1 MNATT
6 LPILDLARYA
16 DPADKAAFLADLRHA
31 ARDIGFFYLINH
43 GVDDALQ
50 YEVQRQ
56 SQRFF
61 ALDEAQKQQVAMIH
75 SPHFRGYNR
84 AASELTRGQPDWREQ
99 FDIGAERPALTL
111 SDDAPRWQRLQG
123 PNLWPAALPSLKP
136 VLLHWQ
142 QQMTQVGIRL
152 LRAFAVVAEENNIS
166 RAAQR
171 LFISQPPLT
180 RHIRHLEAQLGVT
193 LFQRHS
199 KGLILT
205 DAGRE
210 VLEMIQPLLA
220 LQERTLAA
228 LSELAAHSPQALR
241 LGVTTAFEQGIFAAV
256 EATLSEHTRA
266 LHITR
271 HASPA
276 LAQQVRKGK
285 LDAALVA
292 LPLNTEGLHLH
303 PLPYHEPLIAALP
316 ASWPEAARPG
326 LTLSALNHRPLFWF
340 KRERNPGFF
349 DYTRRIFDRAGYA
362 PTYVEEPAEHD
373 VLLARIARG
382 EGMILLPASFC
393 RDSASGGGVLPGG

>member
-1 MNATT
+1 MTT
-6 LPILDLARYA
+6 SRLHSLD
-16 DPADKAAFLADLRHA
+16 
-31 ARDIGFFYLINH
+31 
-43 GVDDALQ
+43 
-50 YEVQRQ
+50 
-56 SQRFF
+56 
-61 ALDEAQKQQVAMIH
+61 
-75 SPHFRGYNR
+75 
-84 AASELTRGQPDWREQ
+84 
-99 FDIGAERPALTL
+99 
-111 SDDAPRWQRLQG
+111 
-123 PNLWPAALPSLKP
+123 
-136 VLLHWQ
+136 
-142 QQMTQVGIRL
+142 IRL

-210 VLEMIQPLLA
+210 VLEMIRPLLA

-228 LSELAAHSPQALR
+228 LSQLSAHSPQPLR
-241 LGVTTAFEQGIFAAV
+241 LGLTTAFEQGIFAAV
-256 EATLSEHTRA
+256 ESALSDHTRT

-303 PLPYHEPLIAALP
+303 PLPYQEPLIAALP
-316 ASWPEAARPG
+316 VPWPEAASPA
-326 LTLSALNHRPLFWF
+326 LTLRALNHRPLFWF
-340 KRERNPGFF
+340 KRERNPDFF
-349 DYTRRIFDRAGYA
+349 DYTRRIFDRAGYSPA
-362 PTYVEEPAEHD
+362 YVEEPAEHD

-382 EGMILLPASFC
+382 EGMILLPASFSAIQRQGVVFC
-393 RDSASGGGVLPGG
+393 PVAEGDSMPLSLGVVYAPHQAESVQQWLPLLDDHLTTR

>member
-1 MNATT
+1 MTT
-6 LPILDLARYA
+6 SRLHSLD
-16 DPADKAAFLADLRHA
+16 
-31 ARDIGFFYLINH
+31 
-43 GVDDALQ
+43 
-50 YEVQRQ
+50 
-56 SQRFF
+56 
-61 ALDEAQKQQVAMIH
+61 
-75 SPHFRGYNR
+75 
-84 AASELTRGQPDWREQ
+84 
-99 FDIGAERPALTL
+99 
-111 SDDAPRWQRLQG
+111 
-123 PNLWPAALPSLKP
+123 
-136 VLLHWQ
+136 
-142 QQMTQVGIRL
+142 IRL

-210 VLEMIQPLLA
+210 VLEMIRPLLV

-228 LSELAAHSPQALR
+228 LSQLSAHSPQPLR
-241 LGVTTAFEQGIFAAV
+241 LGLTTAFEQGIFAAV
-256 EATLSEHTRA
+256 ESALSDHTRA

-285 LDAALVA
+285 LNAALVA

-303 PLPYHEPLIAALP
+303 PLPYQEPLIAALP
-316 ASWPEAARPG
+316 ASWLEAATPA
-326 LTLSALNHRPLFWF
+326 LTLRALNHRPLFWF
-340 KRERNPGFF
+340 KRERNPDFF
-349 DYTRRIFDRAGYA
+349 DYTRRIFDRAGYTPA
-362 PTYVEEPAEHD
+362 YVEEPAEHD

-382 EGMILLPASFC
+382 EGMILLPASFSAIQRQGVVFC
-393 RDSASGGGVLPGG
+393 PVAEGDSMPLSLGVVYAPHQAESVQQWLPLLDDHLTTR

>member
-1 MNATT
+1 MTT
-6 LPILDLARYA
+6 SRLHSLD
-16 DPADKAAFLADLRHA
+16 
-31 ARDIGFFYLINH
+31 
-43 GVDDALQ
+43 
-50 YEVQRQ
+50 
-56 SQRFF
+56 
-61 ALDEAQKQQVAMIH
+61 
-75 SPHFRGYNR
+75 
-84 AASELTRGQPDWREQ
+84 
-99 FDIGAERPALTL
+99 
-111 SDDAPRWQRLQG
+111 
-123 PNLWPAALPSLKP
+123 
-136 VLLHWQ
+136 
-142 QQMTQVGIRL
+142 IRL

-210 VLEMIQPLLA
+210 VLEMIRPLLV

-228 LSELAAHSPQALR
+228 LSQLSAHSPQPLR
-241 LGVTTAFEQGIFAAV
+241 LGLTTAFEQGIFAAV
-256 EATLSEHTRA
+256 ESALSDHTRT

-303 PLPYHEPLIAALP
+303 PLPYQEPLIAALP
-316 ASWPEAARPG
+316 ASWLEAATPA
-326 LTLSALNHRPLFWF
+326 LTLRALNHRPLFWF
-340 KRERNPGFF
+340 KRERNPDFF
-349 DYTRRIFDRAGYA
+349 DYTRRIFDRAGYTPA
-362 PTYVEEPAEHD
+362 YVEEPAEHD

-382 EGMILLPASFC
+382 EGMILLPASFSAIQRQGVVFC
-393 RDSASGGGVLPGG
+393 PVAEGDSMPLSLGVVYAPHQAESVQQWLSLLDDHLTTR

>member
-1 MNATT
+1 MTT
-6 LPILDLARYA
+6 SRLHSLD
-16 DPADKAAFLADLRHA
+16 
-31 ARDIGFFYLINH
+31 
-43 GVDDALQ
+43 
-50 YEVQRQ
+50 
-56 SQRFF
+56 
-61 ALDEAQKQQVAMIH
+61 
-75 SPHFRGYNR
+75 
-84 AASELTRGQPDWREQ
+84 
-99 FDIGAERPALTL
+99 
-111 SDDAPRWQRLQG
+111 
-123 PNLWPAALPSLKP
+123 
-136 VLLHWQ
+136 
-142 QQMTQVGIRL
+142 IRL

-210 VLEMIQPLLA
+210 VLEMIRPLLV

-228 LSELAAHSPQALR
+228 LSQLSAHSPQPLR
-241 LGVTTAFEQGIFAAV
+241 LGLTTAFEQGIFAAV
-256 EATLSEHTRA
+256 ESALSDHTRT

-303 PLPYHEPLIAALP
+303 PLPYQEPLIAALP
-316 ASWPEAARPG
+316 VSWPEAARPA
-326 LTLSALNHRPLFWF
+326 LTLRALNHRPLFWF
-340 KRERNPGFF
+340 KRERNPDFF
-349 DYTRRIFDRAGYA
+349 DYTRRIFDRAGYTPA
-362 PTYVEEPAEHD
+362 YVEEPAEHD

-382 EGMILLPASFC
+382 EGMILLPASFSAIQRQGVVFC
-393 RDSASGGGVLPGG
+393 PVAEGDSMPLSLGVVYAPHKAESVQQWLPLLDDHLTTR

>member
-1 MNATT
+1 MTT
-6 LPILDLARYA
+6 SRLHSLD
-16 DPADKAAFLADLRHA
+16 
-31 ARDIGFFYLINH
+31 
-43 GVDDALQ
+43 
-50 YEVQRQ
+50 
-56 SQRFF
+56 
-61 ALDEAQKQQVAMIH
+61 
-75 SPHFRGYNR
+75 
-84 AASELTRGQPDWREQ
+84 
-99 FDIGAERPALTL
+99 
-111 SDDAPRWQRLQG
+111 
-123 PNLWPAALPSLKP
+123 
-136 VLLHWQ
+136 
-142 QQMTQVGIRL
+142 IRL

-210 VLEMIQPLLA
+210 VLEMIRPLLV

-228 LSELAAHSPQALR
+228 LRQLSAHSPQPLR
-241 LGVTTAFEQGIFAAV
+241 LGLTTAFEQGIFAAV
-256 EATLSEHTRA
+256 ESALSDHTRT

-303 PLPYHEPLIAALP
+303 PLPYQEPLIAALP
-316 ASWPEAARPG
+316 ASWPEAATPA
-326 LTLSALNHRPLFWF
+326 LTLRALNHRPLFWF
-340 KRERNPGFF
+340 KRERNPDFF
-349 DYTRRIFDRAGYA
+349 DYTRRIFDRAGYTPA
-362 PTYVEEPAEHD
+362 YVEEPAEHD

-382 EGMILLPASFC
+382 EGMILLPASFSAIQRQGVVFC
-393 RDSASGGGVLPGG
+393 PVAEGDSMPLSLGVVYAPHQAESVQQWLPLLDDHLTTR

>member
-1 MNATT
+1 MTT
-6 LPILDLARYA
+6 SRLHSLD
-16 DPADKAAFLADLRHA
+16 
-31 ARDIGFFYLINH
+31 
-43 GVDDALQ
+43 
-50 YEVQRQ
+50 
-56 SQRFF
+56 
-61 ALDEAQKQQVAMIH
+61 
-75 SPHFRGYNR
+75 
-84 AASELTRGQPDWREQ
+84 
-99 FDIGAERPALTL
+99 
-111 SDDAPRWQRLQG
+111 
-123 PNLWPAALPSLKP
+123 
-136 VLLHWQ
+136 
-142 QQMTQVGIRL
+142 IRL

-180 RHIRHLEAQLGVT
+180 RHIRHLEALLGVT

-210 VLEMIQPLLA
+210 VLEMIRPLLV

-228 LSELAAHSPQALR
+228 LSQLSAHSPQPLR
-241 LGVTTAFEQGIFAAV
+241 LGLTTAFEQGIFAAV
-256 EATLSEHTRA
+256 ESALSDHTRT

-303 PLPYHEPLIAALP
+303 PLPYQEPLIAALP
-316 ASWPEAARPG
+316 ASWPEAATPA
-326 LTLSALNHRPLFWF
+326 LTLRALNHRPLFWF
-340 KRERNPGFF
+340 KRERNPDFF
-349 DYTRRIFDRAGYA
+349 DYTRRIFDRAGYSPA
-362 PTYVEEPAEHD
+362 YVEEPAEHD

-382 EGMILLPASFC
+382 EGMILLPASFSAIQRQGVVFC
-393 RDSASGGGVLPGG
+393 PVAEGDSMPLSLGVVYAPHQAESVQQWLPLLDDHLTTR

>member
-1 MNATT
+1 MTT
-6 LPILDLARYA
+6 SRLHSLD
-16 DPADKAAFLADLRHA
+16 
-31 ARDIGFFYLINH
+31 
-43 GVDDALQ
+43 
-50 YEVQRQ
+50 
-56 SQRFF
+56 
-61 ALDEAQKQQVAMIH
+61 
-75 SPHFRGYNR
+75 
-84 AASELTRGQPDWREQ
+84 
-99 FDIGAERPALTL
+99 
-111 SDDAPRWQRLQG
+111 
-123 PNLWPAALPSLKP
+123 
-136 VLLHWQ
+136 
-142 QQMTQVGIRL
+142 IRL

-210 VLEMIQPLLA
+210 VLEMIRPLLV

-228 LSELAAHSPQALR
+228 LSQLSAHSPQPLR
-241 LGVTTAFEQGIFAAV
+241 LGLTTAFEQGIFAAV
-256 EATLSEHTRA
+256 ESALSKHTRT

-303 PLPYHEPLIAALP
+303 PLPYQEPLIAALP
-316 ASWPEAARPG
+316 VPWPEAARPA
-326 LTLSALNHRPLFWF
+326 LTLRALNHRPLFWF
-340 KRERNPGFF
+340 KRERNPDFF
-349 DYTRRIFDRAGYA
+349 DYTRRIFDRAGYTPA
-362 PTYVEEPAEHD
+362 YVEEPAEHD

-382 EGMILLPASFC
+382 EGMILLPASFSAIQRQGVVFC
-393 RDSASGGGVLPGG
+393 PVAEGDSMPLSLGVVYAPHQAESVQQWLPLLDDHLTTG

>member
-1 MNATT
+1 MTT
-6 LPILDLARYA
+6 SRLHSLD
-16 DPADKAAFLADLRHA
+16 
-31 ARDIGFFYLINH
+31 
-43 GVDDALQ
+43 
-50 YEVQRQ
+50 
-56 SQRFF
+56 
-61 ALDEAQKQQVAMIH
+61 
-75 SPHFRGYNR
+75 
-84 AASELTRGQPDWREQ
+84 
-99 FDIGAERPALTL
+99 
-111 SDDAPRWQRLQG
+111 
-123 PNLWPAALPSLKP
+123 
-136 VLLHWQ
+136 
-142 QQMTQVGIRL
+142 IRL

-210 VLEMIQPLLA
+210 VLEMIRPLLV

-228 LSELAAHSPQALR
+228 LSQLSAHSPQPLR
-241 LGVTTAFEQGIFAAV
+241 LGLTTAFEQGIFAAV
-256 EATLSEHTRA
+256 ESALSDHTRT

-303 PLPYHEPLIAALP
+303 PLPYQEPLIAALP
-316 ASWPEAARPG
+316 VSWPEAASPA
-326 LTLSALNHRPLFWF
+326 LTLRALNHRPLFWF
-340 KRERNPGFF
+340 KRERNPDFF
-349 DYTRRIFDRAGYA
+349 DYTRRIFDRAGYTPA
-362 PTYVEEPAEHD
+362 YVEEPAEHD

-382 EGMILLPASFC
+382 EGMILLPASFSAIQRQGVVFC
-393 RDSASGGGVLPGG
+393 PVAEGDSMPLSLGVVYAPHQAESVQQWLSLLDDHLTTR

>member
-1 MNATT
+1 MTT
-6 LPILDLARYA
+6 SRLHSLD
-16 DPADKAAFLADLRHA
+16 
-31 ARDIGFFYLINH
+31 
-43 GVDDALQ
+43 
-50 YEVQRQ
+50 
-56 SQRFF
+56 
-61 ALDEAQKQQVAMIH
+61 
-75 SPHFRGYNR
+75 
-84 AASELTRGQPDWREQ
+84 
-99 FDIGAERPALTL
+99 
-111 SDDAPRWQRLQG
+111 
-123 PNLWPAALPSLKP
+123 
-136 VLLHWQ
+136 
-142 QQMTQVGIRL
+142 IRL

-210 VLEMIQPLLA
+210 VLEMIRPLLA

-228 LSELAAHSPQALR
+228 LSQLSAHSPQPLR
-241 LGVTTAFEQGIFAAV
+241 LGLTTAFEQGIFAAV
-256 EATLSEHTRA
+256 ESALSDHTRT

-303 PLPYHEPLIAALP
+303 PLPYQEPLIAALP
-316 ASWPEAARPG
+316 ASWPEPATPA
-326 LTLSALNHRPLFWF
+326 LTLRALNHRPLFWF
-340 KRERNPGFF
+340 KRERNPDFF
-349 DYTRRIFDRAGYA
+349 DYTRRIFDRAGYTPA
-362 PTYVEEPAEHD
+362 YVEEPAEHD

-382 EGMILLPASFC
+382 EGMILLPASFSAIQRQGVVFC
-393 RDSASGGGVLPGG
+393 PVAEGDSMPLSLGVVYAPHQAESVQQWLPLLDDHLTTR

>member
-1 MNATT
+1 MTT
-6 LPILDLARYA
+6 SRLHSLD
-16 DPADKAAFLADLRHA
+16 
-31 ARDIGFFYLINH
+31 
-43 GVDDALQ
+43 
-50 YEVQRQ
+50 
-56 SQRFF
+56 
-61 ALDEAQKQQVAMIH
+61 
-75 SPHFRGYNR
+75 
-84 AASELTRGQPDWREQ
+84 
-99 FDIGAERPALTL
+99 
-111 SDDAPRWQRLQG
+111 
-123 PNLWPAALPSLKP
+123 
-136 VLLHWQ
+136 
-142 QQMTQVGIRL
+142 IRL

-210 VLEMIQPLLA
+210 VLEMIRPLLA

-228 LSELAAHSPQALR
+228 LSQLSAHSPQPLR
-241 LGVTTAFEQGIFAAV
+241 LGLTTAFEQGIFAAV
-256 EATLSEHTRA
+256 ESALSDHTRT

-303 PLPYHEPLIAALP
+303 PLPYQEPLIAALP
-316 ASWPEAARPG
+316 VSWPEAARPA
-326 LTLSALNHRPLFWF
+326 LTLRALNHRPLFWF
-340 KRERNPGFF
+340 KRERNPDFF
-349 DYTRRIFDRAGYA
+349 DYTRRIFDRAGYTPA
-362 PTYVEEPAEHD
+362 YVEEPAEHD

-382 EGMILLPASFC
+382 EGMILLPASFSAIQRQGVVFC
-393 RDSASGGGVLPGG
+393 PVAEGDSMPLSLGVVYAPHQAESVQQWLPLLYDHLTTR

>member
-1 MNATT
+1 MTT
-6 LPILDLARYA
+6 SRLHSLD
-16 DPADKAAFLADLRHA
+16 
-31 ARDIGFFYLINH
+31 
-43 GVDDALQ
+43 
-50 YEVQRQ
+50 
-56 SQRFF
+56 
-61 ALDEAQKQQVAMIH
+61 
-75 SPHFRGYNR
+75 
-84 AASELTRGQPDWREQ
+84 
-99 FDIGAERPALTL
+99 
-111 SDDAPRWQRLQG
+111 
-123 PNLWPAALPSLKP
+123 
-136 VLLHWQ
+136 
-142 QQMTQVGIRL
+142 IRL

-210 VLEMIQPLLA
+210 VLEMIRPLLV

-228 LSELAAHSPQALR
+228 LSQLSAHSPQPLR
-241 LGVTTAFEQGIFAAV
+241 LGLTTAFEQGIFAAV
-256 EATLSEHTRA
+256 ESALSDHTRT

-303 PLPYHEPLIAALP
+303 PLPYQEPLIAALP
-316 ASWPEAARPG
+316 VSWPEAARPA
-326 LTLSALNHRPLFWF
+326 LTLRALNHRPLFWF
-340 KRERNPGFF
+340 KRERNPDFF
-349 DYTRRIFDRAGYA
+349 DYTRRIFDRAGYTPA
-362 PTYVEEPAEHD
+362 YVEEPAEHD

-382 EGMILLPASFC
+382 EGMILLPASFSAIQRQGVVFC
-393 RDSASGGGVLPGG
+393 PVAEGDSMPLSLGVVYAPHQAESVQQWLPLLDDHLTTG

>member
-1 MNATT
+1 MTT
-6 LPILDLARYA
+6 SRLHSLD
-16 DPADKAAFLADLRHA
+16 
-31 ARDIGFFYLINH
+31 
-43 GVDDALQ
+43 
-50 YEVQRQ
+50 
-56 SQRFF
+56 
-61 ALDEAQKQQVAMIH
+61 
-75 SPHFRGYNR
+75 
-84 AASELTRGQPDWREQ
+84 
-99 FDIGAERPALTL
+99 
-111 SDDAPRWQRLQG
+111 
-123 PNLWPAALPSLKP
+123 
-136 VLLHWQ
+136 
-142 QQMTQVGIRL
+142 IRL

-210 VLEMIQPLLA
+210 VLEMIRPLLA

-228 LSELAAHSPQALR
+228 LSQLSAHSPQPLR
-241 LGVTTAFEQGIFAAV
+241 LGLTTAFEQGIFAAV
-256 EATLSEHTRA
+256 ESALSDHTRT

-303 PLPYHEPLIAALP
+303 PLPYQEPLIAALP
-316 ASWPEAARPG
+316 VPWPEAARPA
-326 LTLSALNHRPLFWF
+326 LTLRALNHRPLFWF
-340 KRERNPGFF
+340 KRERNPDFF
-349 DYTRRIFDRAGYA
+349 DYTRRIFDRAGYTPA
-362 PTYVEEPAEHD
+362 YVEEPAEHD

-382 EGMILLPASFC
+382 EGMILLPASFSAIQRQGVVFC
-393 RDSASGGGVLPGG
+393 PVAEGDSMPLSLGVVYAPHQAESVQQWLPLLDDHLTTG

>member
-1 MNATT
+1 MTT
-6 LPILDLARYA
+6 SRLHSLD
-16 DPADKAAFLADLRHA
+16 
-31 ARDIGFFYLINH
+31 
-43 GVDDALQ
+43 
-50 YEVQRQ
+50 
-56 SQRFF
+56 
-61 ALDEAQKQQVAMIH
+61 
-75 SPHFRGYNR
+75 
-84 AASELTRGQPDWREQ
+84 
-99 FDIGAERPALTL
+99 
-111 SDDAPRWQRLQG
+111 
-123 PNLWPAALPSLKP
+123 
-136 VLLHWQ
+136 
-142 QQMTQVGIRL
+142 IRL

-210 VLEMIQPLLA
+210 VLEMIRPLLV

-228 LSELAAHSPQALR
+228 LSQLSAHSPQPLR
-241 LGVTTAFEQGIFAAV
+241 LGLTTAFEQGIFAAV
-256 EATLSEHTRA
+256 ESALSDHTRA

-303 PLPYHEPLIAALP
+303 PLPYQEPLIAALP
-316 ASWPEAARPG
+316 ASWLEAATPA
-326 LTLSALNHRPLFWF
+326 LTLRALNHRPLFWF
-340 KRERNPGFF
+340 KRERNPDFF
-349 DYTRRIFDRAGYA
+349 DYTRRIFDRAGYTPA
-362 PTYVEEPAEHD
+362 YVEEPAEHD

-382 EGMILLPASFC
+382 EGMILLPASFSAIQRQGVVFC
-393 RDSASGGGVLPGG
+393 PVAEGDSMPLSLGVVYAPHQAESVQQWLPLLDDHLTTR

>member
-1 MNATT
+1 MTT
-6 LPILDLARYA
+6 SRLHSLD
-16 DPADKAAFLADLRHA
+16 
-31 ARDIGFFYLINH
+31 
-43 GVDDALQ
+43 
-50 YEVQRQ
+50 
-56 SQRFF
+56 
-61 ALDEAQKQQVAMIH
+61 
-75 SPHFRGYNR
+75 
-84 AASELTRGQPDWREQ
+84 
-99 FDIGAERPALTL
+99 
-111 SDDAPRWQRLQG
+111 
-123 PNLWPAALPSLKP
+123 
-136 VLLHWQ
+136 
-142 QQMTQVGIRL
+142 IRL

-210 VLEMIQPLLA
+210 VLEMIRPLLA

-228 LSELAAHSPQALR
+228 LSQLSAHSPQPLR
-241 LGVTTAFEQGIFAAV
+241 LGLTTAFEQGIFAAV
-256 EATLSEHTRA
+256 DSALSDHTRA

-303 PLPYHEPLIAALP
+303 PLPYQEPLIAALP
-316 ASWPEAARPG
+316 ASWPEAARPA
-326 LTLSALNHRPLFWF
+326 LTLRALNHRPLFWF
-340 KRERNPGFF
+340 KRERNPDFF
-349 DYTRRIFDRAGYA
+349 DYTRRIFDRAGYTPA
-362 PTYVEEPAEHD
+362 YVEEPAEHD

-382 EGMILLPASFC
+382 EGMILLPASF
-393 RDSASGGGVLPGG
+393 SAIQRQGVVFCPVAEGDNMPLRLGVVYAPHHAESVQQWLSLLDDHLTTR

>member
-1 MNATT
+1 MTT
-6 LPILDLARYA
+6 SRLHSLD
-16 DPADKAAFLADLRHA
+16 
-31 ARDIGFFYLINH
+31 
-43 GVDDALQ
+43 
-50 YEVQRQ
+50 
-56 SQRFF
+56 
-61 ALDEAQKQQVAMIH
+61 
-75 SPHFRGYNR
+75 
-84 AASELTRGQPDWREQ
+84 
-99 FDIGAERPALTL
+99 
-111 SDDAPRWQRLQG
+111 
-123 PNLWPAALPSLKP
+123 
-136 VLLHWQ
+136 
-142 QQMTQVGIRL
+142 IRL

-210 VLEMIQPLLA
+210 VLEIIRPMLA
-220 LQERTLAA
+220 LQARTLAA
-228 LSELAAHSPQALR
+228 LSELSVHSPQPLR
-241 LGVTTAFEQGIFAAV
+241 LGLTTAFEQGIFAAV
-256 EATLSEHTRA
+256 ESALSKHTRT

-303 PLPYHEPLIAALP
+303 PLPYQEPLIAALP
-316 ASWPEAARPG
+316 VSWPEAARPA
-326 LTLSALNHRPLFWF
+326 LTLRAINHRPLFWF
-340 KRERNPGFF
+340 KRESNPDFF
-349 DYTRRIFDRAGYA
+349 DYTRRIFDRAGYTPA
-362 PTYVEEPAEHD
+362 YVEEPAEHD

-382 EGMILLPASFC
+382 EGMILLPASFSAIQRQGVVFC
-393 RDSASGGGVLPGG
+393 PVAEGDSMPLSLGVVYAPHQAESVQQWLPLLDDHLTTR

>member
-1 MNATT
+1 MTT
-6 LPILDLARYA
+6 SRLHSLD
-16 DPADKAAFLADLRHA
+16 
-31 ARDIGFFYLINH
+31 
-43 GVDDALQ
+43 
-50 YEVQRQ
+50 
-56 SQRFF
+56 
-61 ALDEAQKQQVAMIH
+61 
-75 SPHFRGYNR
+75 
-84 AASELTRGQPDWREQ
+84 
-99 FDIGAERPALTL
+99 
-111 SDDAPRWQRLQG
+111 
-123 PNLWPAALPSLKP
+123 
-136 VLLHWQ
+136 
-142 QQMTQVGIRL
+142 IRL

-210 VLEMIQPLLA
+210 VLEMIRPLLV

-228 LSELAAHSPQALR
+228 LSQLSAHSPQPLR
-241 LGVTTAFEQGIFAAV
+241 LGLTTAFEQGIFAAV
-256 EATLSEHTRA
+256 ESALSDHTRT

-303 PLPYHEPLIAALP
+303 PLPYQEPLIAALP
-316 ASWPEAARPG
+316 VSWPEAARPA
-326 LTLSALNHRPLFWF
+326 LTLRALNHRPLFWF
-340 KRERNPGFF
+340 KRERNPDFF
-349 DYTRRIFDRAGYA
+349 DYTRRIFDRAGYTPA
-362 PTYVEEPAEHD
+362 YVEEPAEHD

-382 EGMILLPASFC
+382 EGMILLPASFSAIQRQGVVFC
-393 RDSASGGGVLPGG
+393 PVAEGDSMPLSLGVVYAPHQAESVQQWLPLLDDHLTTR

>member
-1 MNATT
+1 MTT
-6 LPILDLARYA
+6 SRLHSLD
-16 DPADKAAFLADLRHA
+16 
-31 ARDIGFFYLINH
+31 
-43 GVDDALQ
+43 
-50 YEVQRQ
+50 
-56 SQRFF
+56 
-61 ALDEAQKQQVAMIH
+61 
-75 SPHFRGYNR
+75 
-84 AASELTRGQPDWREQ
+84 
-99 FDIGAERPALTL
+99 
-111 SDDAPRWQRLQG
+111 
-123 PNLWPAALPSLKP
+123 
-136 VLLHWQ
+136 
-142 QQMTQVGIRL
+142 IRL

-210 VLEMIQPLLA
+210 VLEMIRPLLV

-228 LSELAAHSPQALR
+228 LSQLSAHSPQPLR
-241 LGVTTAFEQGIFAAV
+241 LGLTTAFEQGIFAAV
-256 EATLSEHTRA
+256 ESALSDHTRT

-303 PLPYHEPLIAALP
+303 PLPYQEPLIAALP
-316 ASWPEAARPG
+316 ASWPEAARPA
-326 LTLSALNHRPLFWF
+326 LTLRALNHRPLFWF
-340 KRERNPGFF
+340 KRERNPDFF
-349 DYTRRIFDRAGYA
+349 DYTRRIFDRAGYTPA
-362 PTYVEEPAEHD
+362 YVEEPAEHD

-382 EGMILLPASFC
+382 EGMILLPASF
-393 RDSASGGGVLPGG
+393 SAIQRQGVVFCPVAEGDNMPLSLGVVYAPHHAESVQQWLSLLDDHLTTR

>member
-1 MNATT
+1 MTT
-6 LPILDLARYA
+6 SRLHSLD
-16 DPADKAAFLADLRHA
+16 
-31 ARDIGFFYLINH
+31 
-43 GVDDALQ
+43 
-50 YEVQRQ
+50 
-56 SQRFF
+56 
-61 ALDEAQKQQVAMIH
+61 
-75 SPHFRGYNR
+75 
-84 AASELTRGQPDWREQ
+84 
-99 FDIGAERPALTL
+99 
-111 SDDAPRWQRLQG
+111 
-123 PNLWPAALPSLKP
+123 
-136 VLLHWQ
+136 
-142 QQMTQVGIRL
+142 IRL

-210 VLEMIQPLLA
+210 VLEIIRPMLA
-220 LQERTLAA
+220 LQARTLAA
-228 LSELAAHSPQALR
+228 LSELSVHSPQPLR
-241 LGVTTAFEQGIFAAV
+241 LGLTTAFEQGIFAAV
-256 EATLSEHTRA
+256 ESALSDHTRT

-303 PLPYHEPLIAALP
+303 PLPYQEPLIAALP
-316 ASWPEAARPG
+316 ASWPEAASPA
-326 LTLSALNHRPLFWF
+326 LTLRALNHRPLFWF
-340 KRERNPGFF
+340 KRERNPDFF
-349 DYTRRIFDRAGYA
+349 DYTRRIFDRAGYTPA
-362 PTYVEEPAEHD
+362 YVEETAEHD

-382 EGMILLPASFC
+382 EGMILLPASFSAIQRQGVVFC
-393 RDSASGGGVLPGG
+393 PVAEGDSMPLSLGVVYAPHQAESVQQWLPLLDDHLTTG

>member
-1 MNATT
+1 MTT
-6 LPILDLARYA
+6 SRLHSLD
-16 DPADKAAFLADLRHA
+16 
-31 ARDIGFFYLINH
+31 
-43 GVDDALQ
+43 
-50 YEVQRQ
+50 
-56 SQRFF
+56 
-61 ALDEAQKQQVAMIH
+61 
-75 SPHFRGYNR
+75 
-84 AASELTRGQPDWREQ
+84 
-99 FDIGAERPALTL
+99 
-111 SDDAPRWQRLQG
+111 
-123 PNLWPAALPSLKP
+123 
-136 VLLHWQ
+136 
-142 QQMTQVGIRL
+142 IRL

-210 VLEMIQPLLA
+210 VLEMIRPLLA

-228 LSELAAHSPQALR
+228 LSQLSAHSPQPLR
-241 LGVTTAFEQGIFAAV
+241 LGLTTAFEQGIFAAV
-256 EATLSEHTRA
+256 ESALSDHTRT

-303 PLPYHEPLIAALP
+303 PLPYQEPLIATLP
-316 ASWPEAARPG
+316 ASWPEAASPA
-326 LTLSALNHRPLFWF
+326 LTLRALNHRPLFWF
-340 KRERNPGFF
+340 KRERNPDFF
-349 DYTRRIFDRAGYA
+349 DYTRRIFDRAGYSPA
-362 PTYVEEPAEHD
+362 YVEEPAEHD

-382 EGMILLPASFC
+382 EGMILLPASFSAIQRQGVVFC
-393 RDSASGGGVLPGG
+393 PVAEGDSMPLSLGVVYAPHQAESVQQWLPLLDDHLTTR

>member
-1 MNATT
+1 MTT
-6 LPILDLARYA
+6 SRLHSLD
-16 DPADKAAFLADLRHA
+16 
-31 ARDIGFFYLINH
+31 
-43 GVDDALQ
+43 
-50 YEVQRQ
+50 
-56 SQRFF
+56 
-61 ALDEAQKQQVAMIH
+61 
-75 SPHFRGYNR
+75 
-84 AASELTRGQPDWREQ
+84 
-99 FDIGAERPALTL
+99 
-111 SDDAPRWQRLQG
+111 
-123 PNLWPAALPSLKP
+123 
-136 VLLHWQ
+136 
-142 QQMTQVGIRL
+142 IRL

-210 VLEMIQPLLA
+210 VLEIIRPMLA
-220 LQERTLAA
+220 LQARTLAA
-228 LSELAAHSPQALR
+228 LSELSVHSPQPLR
-241 LGVTTAFEQGIFAAV
+241 LGLTTAFEQGIFAAV
-256 EATLSEHTRA
+256 ESALSDHTRA

-303 PLPYHEPLIAALP
+303 PLPYQEPLIAALP
-316 ASWPEAARPG
+316 ASWPEAASPA
-326 LTLSALNHRPLFWF
+326 LTLRALNHRPLFWF
-340 KRERNPGFF
+340 KRERNPDFF
-349 DYTRRIFDRAGYA
+349 DYTRRIFDRAGYSPA
-362 PTYVEEPAEHD
+362 YVEEPAEHD

-382 EGMILLPASFC
+382 EGMILLPASFSAIQRQGVVFC
-393 RDSASGGGVLPGG
+393 PVAEGDSMPLSLGVVYAPHQAESVQQWLPLLDDHLTTR

>member
-1 MNATT
+1 MTT
-6 LPILDLARYA
+6 SRLHSLD
-16 DPADKAAFLADLRHA
+16 
-31 ARDIGFFYLINH
+31 
-43 GVDDALQ
+43 
-50 YEVQRQ
+50 
-56 SQRFF
+56 
-61 ALDEAQKQQVAMIH
+61 
-75 SPHFRGYNR
+75 
-84 AASELTRGQPDWREQ
+84 
-99 FDIGAERPALTL
+99 
-111 SDDAPRWQRLQG
+111 
-123 PNLWPAALPSLKP
+123 
-136 VLLHWQ
+136 
-142 QQMTQVGIRL
+142 IRL

-210 VLEMIQPLLA
+210 VLEMIRPLLV

-228 LSELAAHSPQALR
+228 LSQLSAHSPQPLR
-241 LGVTTAFEQGIFAAV
+241 LGLTTAFEQGIFAAV
-256 EATLSEHTRA
+256 ESALSDHTRA

-303 PLPYHEPLIAALP
+303 PLPYQEPLIAALP
-316 ASWPEAARPG
+316 VSWPEAARPA
-326 LTLSALNHRPLFWF
+326 LTLRALNHRPLFWF
-340 KRERNPGFF
+340 KRERNPDFF
-349 DYTRRIFDRAGYA
+349 DYTRRIFDRAGYTPA
-362 PTYVEEPAEHD
+362 YVEEPAEHD

-382 EGMILLPASFC
+382 EGMILLPASFSAIQRQGVVFC
-393 RDSASGGGVLPGG
+393 PVAEGDSMPLSLGVVYAPHHAESVQQWLPLLDDHLTTG

>member
-1 MNATT
+1 MTT
-6 LPILDLARYA
+6 SRLHSLD
-16 DPADKAAFLADLRHA
+16 
-31 ARDIGFFYLINH
+31 
-43 GVDDALQ
+43 
-50 YEVQRQ
+50 
-56 SQRFF
+56 
-61 ALDEAQKQQVAMIH
+61 
-75 SPHFRGYNR
+75 
-84 AASELTRGQPDWREQ
+84 
-99 FDIGAERPALTL
+99 
-111 SDDAPRWQRLQG
+111 
-123 PNLWPAALPSLKP
+123 
-136 VLLHWQ
+136 
-142 QQMTQVGIRL
+142 IRL

-210 VLEMIQPLLA
+210 VLEMIRPLLV

-228 LSELAAHSPQALR
+228 LSQLSAHSPQPLR
-241 LGVTTAFEQGIFAAV
+241 LGLTTAFEQGIFAAV
-256 EATLSEHTRA
+256 ESALSDHTRT

-303 PLPYHEPLIAALP
+303 PLPYQEPLIAALP
-316 ASWPEAARPG
+316 ASWLEAATPA
-326 LTLSALNHRPLFWF
+326 LTLRALNHRPLFWF
-340 KRERNPGFF
+340 KRERNPDFF
-349 DYTRRIFDRAGYA
+349 DYTRRIFDRAGYTPA
-362 PTYVEEPAEHD
+362 YVEEPAEHD

-382 EGMILLPASFC
+382 EGMILLPASFSAIQRQGVVFC
-393 RDSASGGGVLPGG
+393 PVAEGDSMPLSLGVVYAPHQAESVQQWLPLLDDHLTTR